1 MVSLN
6 GGWTYTWQGEKTDE
20 IADKFTILEA
30 LQKKWVLKCS
40 VSKGVDLE
48 SSSDAEINKA
58 IELAKDASTI
68 ILCLGEKNYT
78 ETPGDISNLFIS
90 ASQVKR

>member
-30 LQKKWVLKCS
+30 LQKKWAKNVLY
-40 VSKGVDLE
+40 SKGVDLE
-48 SSSDAEINKA
+48 SSSDAEINK
-58 IELAKDASTI
+58 
-68 ILCLGEKNYT
+68 
-78 ETPGDISNLFIS
+78 SN
-90 ASQVKR
+90 

>member
-1 MVSLN
+1 
-6 GGWTYTWQGEKTDE
+6 
-20 IADKFTILEA
+20 
-30 LQKKWVLKCS
+30 VLKCS
-40 VSKGVDLE
+40 VFKGVDLE

-90 ASQVKR
+90 ASQVKLALAMSN